1 MSNHITV
8 ENLTHTYDT
17 RCALDH
23 VNFSVSRG
31 ELFGFLGPNGSGK
44 TTLFKIL
51 STLITP
57 TSGEIN
63 VFGYDIHTEQ
73 KSIRKLL
80 GVVFQRPAL
89 DVKLTVNENLRH
101 QGHLYG
107 LRGGQL
113 NNRINEL
120 LIQFDLN
127 DRKKDL
133 VEELSGGLQR
143 RIEIAKALLHSP
155 QVLLLDEPSSG
166 LDIGVRRQLSG
177 YLTILAENEDI
188 SILLTTHLMDEAD
201 ECSRVAILDEG
212 RLVAIG
218 TPNELKSRIGGDVV
232 TVETKNSESLSNTI
246 KDKFGVSTTITEDFI
261 HIEST
266 RPNEFVK
273 DIMVAFPDDILSVRL
288 SKPTL
293 EDVFI
298 KLTGNKFV

>member
-23 VNFSVSRG
+23 VNFSVYRG
-31 ELFGFLGPNGSGK
+31 EVFGFLGPNGSGK

-57 TSGEIN
+57 TSGVIN

-89 DVKLTVNENLRH
+89 DVKLTVIENLRH

-107 LRGGQL
+107 LTGRL
-113 NNRINEL
+113 LDHRINEL
-120 LIQFDLN
+120 LIQFELK
-127 DRKKDL
+127 DRTKDL
-133 VEELSGGLQR
+133 VEKLSGGLQR
-143 RIEIAKALLHSP
+143 RVEIAKALLHSP

-166 LDIGVRRQLSG
+166 LDIGVRRQLSE
-177 YLTILAENEDI
+177 YLSILAENEDI

-212 RLVAIG
+212 RLVALG
-218 TPNELKSRIGGDVV
+218 TPDELKSKIGGDVV
-232 TVETKNSESLSNTI
+232 TVETKNSESLSNAI
-246 KDKFGVSTTITEDFI
+246 EDKFGVSTTITEDFI

-266 RPNEFVK
+266 RANEFVK

-293 EDVFI
+293 EDVFV

>member
-23 VNFSVSRG
+23 VNFSVYRG
-31 ELFGFLGPNGSGK
+31 EVFGFLGPNGSGK

-57 TSGEIN
+57 TSGVIN
-63 VFGYDIHTEQ
+63 VFGHDIHTEQ
-73 KSIRKLL
+73 KLIRKLL

-89 DVKLTVNENLRH
+89 DVKLTVIENLRH

-107 LRGGQL
+107 LRGRQL
-113 NNRINEL
+113 NHRINEL

-127 DRKKDL
+127 DRTKDL

-143 RIEIAKALLHSP
+143 RVEIAKALLHSP

-166 LDIGVRRQLSG
+166 LDIGVRRQLSE
-177 YLTILAENEDI
+177 YLSILAENDDI
-188 SILLTTHLMDEAD
+188 SVLLTTHLMDEAD

-218 TPNELKSRIGGDVV
+218 TPDELKSKIGGDVV

-246 KDKFGVSTTITEDFI
+246 KDKFGVSTTITGDLI

-266 RPNEFVK
+266 RANEFVK

>member
-23 VNFSVSRG
+23 VNFSVYRG
-31 ELFGFLGPNGSGK
+31 EVFGFLGPNGSGK
-44 TTLFKIL
+44 STLFKIL

-57 TSGEIN
+57 TSGVIN
-63 VFGYDIHTEQ
+63 VFGHDIHTEQ

-89 DVKLTVNENLRH
+89 DVKLTVIENLRH

-107 LRGGQL
+107 LRGRQL
-113 NNRINEL
+113 NYRINEL

-127 DRKKDL
+127 DRTKDL

-143 RIEIAKALLHSP
+143 RVEIAKALLHSP

-166 LDIGVRRQLSG
+166 LDIGVRRQLSE
-177 YLTILAENEDI
+177 YLSILAENEDI

-212 RLVAIG
+212 RLVALG
-218 TPNELKSRIGGDVV
+218 TPDELKSKIGGDVV
-232 TVETKNSESLSNTI
+232 TVETKNSESLSNAI
-246 KDKFGVSTTITEDFI
+246 EDKFGVSTTITEDFI
-261 HIEST
+261 QIEST
-266 RPNEFVK
+266 RANEFVK

-293 EDVFI
+293 EDVFV

>member
-8 ENLTHTYDT
+8 ENLTHTYET

-31 ELFGFLGPNGSGK
+31 EVVGFLGPNGSGK

-57 TSGEIN
+57 TVGVIN
-63 VFGYDIHTEQ
+63 VFGHDIHTEQ

-89 DVKLTVNENLRH
+89 DVKLTVIENLRH

-107 LRGGQL
+107 LIGRQL
-113 NNRINEL
+113 NYRINEL
-120 LIQFDLN
+120 LIQFNLN

-143 RIEIAKALLHSP
+143 RVEIAKALLHSP

-166 LDIGVRRQLSG
+166 LDIELRRQLSE
-177 YLTILAENEDI
+177 YFSNLAQNEDI
-188 SILLTTHLMDEAD
+188 SILLTTHIMDEAD
-201 ECSRVAILDEG
+201 ECNRVAILDEG
-212 RLVAIG
+212 RLVALG
-218 TPNELKSRIGGDVV
+218 TPDELKSKIGGDVV
-232 TVETKNSESLSNTI
+232 SVETRDSESLSNAI
-246 KDKFGVSTTITEDFI
+246 EDKFDVSTTITEDFI

-266 RPNEFVK
+266 RANEFIK